1 MYNDDLYD
9 DGFEGP
15 NAAARRIDAG
25 LWRRLGQFAAPYRGS
40 FVAFALCAV
49 TTAAMDVSL
58 PLIMRGVIDTIGRD
72 GADAVLWPWGLAFA
86 ACATV
91 LSGSIAAFIYFGGRI
106 RTRISHDIR
115 RAAFANVQDLSFAF
129 FDKRPVGWLMA
140 RMTSDCERLSNIF
153 AWGVLDLVWG
163 TTVMLGS
170 VVAMLFMSP
179 LLTLVVVS
187 IVPIL
192 AIASG
197 RFQQRI
203 LGTAREVRRN
213 NARITASFNESV
225 TGVITTRSFGREDDN
240 HARFGGLTDAMY
252 DSSVRNLLYSALYLP
267 LVLSLASLAFGLALT
282 LGGVE
287 LLTGA
292 VTAGTIVAFLTYARH
307 FFEPVEQLTHWFA
320 ELQMAQASAERIIS
334 LVDAEPDVRDSP
346 EVRARGAAAR
356 PNGRIEAVRFADV
369 GFRYGDGP
377 VVLDG
382 VELELRR
389 GATTALVGHTG
400 SGKSTLASVLCRY
413 YEPTSGHIELDTD
426 TGARQEYRGVPLADW
441 QRRLGVVLQT
451 PHVFA
456 GTIAQNVRFG
466 RLDATAREIQQAI
479 DAVGAGTFV
488 RALPGGVEF
497 QVGEAGGRLSAGQ
510 KQLVSLARVM
520 LADPEVVVLDEAT
533 SSIDSD
539 TEKQIEAAMATL
551 LEDRVALVI
560 AHRLST
566 IRDAANIVVMAGGRI
581 LEEGSHGALLARD
594 GAYAALFRTQQAQRS
609 TSSDRFLDSLADPA

>member
-1 MYNDDLYD
+1 MYDDDLHAD
-9 DGFEGP
+9 EFEG
-15 NAAARRIDAG
+15 AQAGAARIDGG
-25 LWRRLGQFAAPYRGS
+25 LWRRLGQFAAPYRSS
-40 FVAFALCAV
+40 FVAFAGFAV
-49 TTAAMDVSL
+49 LTAAMDVSL

-86 ACATV
+86 ACAIV
-91 LSGSIAAFIYFGGRI
+91 LSGSIASFIYFGGRI

-115 RAAFANVQDLSFAF
+115 QAAFENVQDMSFSF

-163 TTVMLGS
+163 TTVMAGS
-170 VVAMLFMSP
+170 VIAMLFMSP
-179 LLTLVVVS
+179 RLTLVVVL
-187 IVPIL
+187 IVPLL

-213 NARITASFNESV
+213 NARITASFNEAV
-225 TGVITTRSFGREDDN
+225 TGVITTRTFGREEDN
-240 HARFGGLTDAMY
+240 RTRFGSLTDAMY
-252 DSSVRNLLYSALYLP
+252 DSSVRNLVYSALYLP
-267 LVLSLASLAFGLALT
+267 VVLSLASLAFGMALT
-282 LGGVE
+282 LGGTE

-292 VTAGTIVAFLTYARH
+292 VTAGTLVAFLTYARH
-307 FFEPVEQLTHWFA
+307 FFEPVEQLAHWFA
-320 ELQMAQASAERIIS
+320 ELQMAQASAERVLS
-334 LVDAEPDVRDSP
+334 LVDAKPEVGDSP
-346 EVRARGAAAR
+346 AVLARGEAADL
-356 PNGRIEAVRFADV
+356 PGRLEAIRFAGV

-377 VVLDG
+377 AVLED
-382 VELELRR
+382 VDLELRR

-400 SGKSTLASVLCRY
+400 SGKSTLASVLCRF
-413 YEPTSGHIELDTD
+413 YEPTGGRVELRCAE
-426 TGARQEYRGVPLADW
+426 GPAIEYRDLRLGAW
-441 QRRLGVVLQT
+441 QARLGVVLQT

-456 GTIAQNVRFG
+456 GTIADNVRFG
-466 RLDATAREIQQAI
+466 RLDATGRELQRAV
-479 DAVGAGTFV
+479 DAVGASAFV
-488 RALPGGVEF
+488 RALPGGMDF

-520 LADPEVVVLDEAT
+520 LADPDLVVLDEAT

-551 LEDRVALVI
+551 LEGRVALVI

-566 IRDAANIVVMAGGRI
+566 IREAANIVVMAQGRV
-581 LEEGSHGALLARD
+581 LEQGDHAGLLARD
-594 GAYAALFRTQQAQRS
+594 GAYASLYRSQQAQRS
-609 TSSDRFLDSLADPA
+609 TRTDSFLGSLTEPT